1 LDRGTGHDTKRG
13 HHDPYSSTPA
23 KTPAKNFTQETNQ
36 LNLCAIYVIKA
47 EIKVLDLVGKYF
59 PMLIDGA
66 AIKFELNLSQ
76 H

>member
-1 LDRGTGHDTKRG
+1 LDPGTGHDTKRG
-13 HHDPYSSTPA
+13 RHDPYSSTPA
-23 KTPAKNFTQETNQ
+23 KTPAKNFTQEINQ

-47 EIKVLDLVGKYF
+47 EINVLEPVGKYF
-59 PMLIDGA
+59 PMLINGA